1 MGEAMVR
8 LYEDIIKRLTVIENM
23 YDVIRIE
30 EPNKKAISTIQLL

>member
-1 MGEAMVR
+1 MVR

-23 YDVIRIE
+23 YDVIRIV